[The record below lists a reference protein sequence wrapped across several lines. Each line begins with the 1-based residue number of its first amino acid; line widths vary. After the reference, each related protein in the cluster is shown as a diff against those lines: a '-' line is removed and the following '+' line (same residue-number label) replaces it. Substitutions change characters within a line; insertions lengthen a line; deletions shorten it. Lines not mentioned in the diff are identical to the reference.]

1 MNRVKIAMIGV
12 GCISGIY
19 LKNITETFRELE
31 LVGVCDLVRERAENA
46 QREYGIPKV
55 YETMHDAFAD
65 PEVEIVLNL
74 TRPYEHF
81 EVTKAALEAGKHV
94 YSEKPLGA
102 DLAEGKALARLAR
115 EKGLMLGGAPDTFLG
130 AGIQTCRRLIDDG
143 YIGTPIGSAAYMI
156 GCGHES
162 WHPDPEF
169 YYKRGGGPMFDMGP
183 YYLTAMINLMG
194 GVQRVVSAS
203 RATFPKRTI
212 TSQPLAGTV
221 IDVDVS
227 TYVAGTVQYA
237 SGAIGTIFTTF
248 DVQFPREKSRF
259 IEIYG
264 SEGTLFVPDPNNF
277 SGTIQ
282 LYRPEEGAVKELPMM
297 YGYPENSRGLG
308 LADMAK
314 ALRTG
319 RPARCDVQQTYHV
332 LEIIEGFE
340 TSARTGAW
348 VDIESDYHRAPAMVR
363 PALKGILD

>member
-102 DLAEGKALARLAR
+102 DLAEGRALAKLAR

-277 SGTIQ
+277 SGSIQ

-348 VDIESDYHRAPAMVR
+348 VDIESDDHRAPAMVR

>member
-1 MNRVKIAMIGV
+1 MKTVKVAMIGV
-12 GCISGIY
+12 GNISGIY
-19 LKNITETFRELE
+19 LKNITETFREVE
-31 LVGVCDLVRERAENA
+31 LIGVCDLVRERAENA
-46 QREYGIPKV
+46 QKEYNIPKV
-55 YETMHDAFAD
+55 YDTMHDAFAD
-65 PEVEIVLNL
+65 PEVQIVLNL

-81 EVTKAALEAGKHV
+81 AVSHAALTAGKHV

-102 DLAEGKALARLAR
+102 DLAEGKALLKLAR
-115 EKGLMLGGAPDTFLG
+115 EKGLMLGGAPDTFMG

-143 YIGTPIGSAAYMI
+143 FIGTPIGSAAYMI
-156 GCGHES
+156 GCGHEC

-194 GVQRVVSAS
+194 GVDRVVSAS
-203 RATFPKRTI
+203 RITFPKRTI

-221 IDVDVS
+221 VDVDVN
-227 TYVAGTVQYA
+227 TYIAGTVQYT

-277 SGTIQ
+277 SGKIQ
-282 LYRPEEGAVKELPMM
+282 LYRPEEGEIKEIPMM

-314 ALRTG
+314 ALTTG
-319 RPARCDVQQTYHV
+319 RMARCDVQQTYHV

-340 TSARTGAW
+340 SSARNNCWTK
-348 VDIESDYHRAPAMVR
+348 IESEYNRAPAMVR
-363 PALKGILD
+363 PVLKGILD

>member
-1 MNRVKIAMIGV
+1 MSRVKIAMIGV
-12 GCISGIY
+12 GNISGIY

-31 LVGVCDLVRERAENA
+31 LVGVCDLVRERAEKA
-46 QREYGIPKV
+46 QADYNVPRIYD
-55 YETMHDAFAD
+55 TMYDAFAD
-65 PEVEIVLNL
+65 PEVQIILNL

-81 EVTKAALEAGKHV
+81 EVSKAALLAGKHV

-102 DLAEGKALARLAR
+102 DLEEGKILRKLAE
-115 EKGLMLGGAPDTFLG
+115 EKGLRLGGAPDTFLG

-143 YIGTPIGSAAYMI
+143 YIGTPVGSAAYMI
-156 GCGHES
+156 CRGHES

-194 GVQRVVSAS
+194 GIDRVFSAS
-203 RATFPKRTI
+203 RVTFPERMI
-212 TSQPLAGTV
+212 TSRPLAGSR
-221 IDVDVS
+221 IRVDVN
-227 TYVAGTVQYA
+227 TYIAGTVQYA

-248 DVQFPREKSRF
+248 DAYFPGSKSRF

-264 SEGTLFVPDPNNF
+264 SEGTLFVPDPNGF
-277 SGTIQ
+277 SGKIE
-282 LYRPEEGAVKELPMM
+282 LYRPEESDVKELPVTF
-297 YGYPENSRGLG
+297 GYPDNSRALG

-314 ALRTG
+314 AIESG

-332 LEIIEGFE
+332 LECIEGFE

-348 VDIESDYHRAPAMVR
+348 TKIESEYRRARPMAR

>member
-1 MNRVKIAMIGV
+1 MKTVKTVMIGV

-19 LKNITETFRELE
+19 LENITKTFRQVELI
-31 LVGVCDLVRERAENA
+31 GVCDLIRERAEAAKEKYN
-46 QREYGIPKV
+46 IPKI
-55 YETMHDAFAD
+55 YDTMYDAFAD
-65 PEVEIVLNL
+65 PEVELVLNL

-81 EVTKAALEAGKHV
+81 EVSKAALLAGKHV

-102 DLAEGKALARLAR
+102 DLQEGQTLRALAA

-183 YYLTAMINLMG
+183 YYLTAMVNLMG
-194 GVQRVVSAS
+194 GIRRVVSAS
-203 RATFPKRTI
+203 RITFPKRTI
-212 TSQPLAGTV
+212 TSQPLSGQV
-221 IDVDVS
+221 IDVDVN
-227 TYVAGTVQYA
+227 TYIAGTVEYD

-264 SEGTLFVPDPNNF
+264 TEGTLFVPDPNCF
-277 SGTIQ
+277 SGAIQ
-282 LYRPEEGAVKELPMM
+282 LYRPEEGAVKEIPMM
-297 YGYPENSRGLG
+297 YAYPENSRGLG
-308 LADMAK
+308 LADMASSIM
-314 ALRTG
+314 TG
-319 RPARCDVQQTYHV
+319 RPARCDVQQTFHV
-332 LEIIEGFE
+332 LEVIAGFE
-340 TSARTGAW
+340 TSAKNGAW
-348 VDIESDYHRAPAMVR
+348 VDITSRYNRAPGMVR
-363 PALKGILD
+363 PTLKGILD

>member
-1 MNRVKIAMIGV
+1 MNTVKIAMIGV
-12 GCISGIY
+12 GNISGIY
-19 LKNITETFRELE
+19 LENISKTFKEIELI
-31 LVGVCDLVRERAENA
+31 GVCDLIRERAEAA
-46 QREYGIPKV
+46 QEKYGIPKV
-55 YETMHDAFAD
+55 YDTMHDAFAD

-81 EVTKAALEAGKHV
+81 EVSKAALEAGKNV

-102 DLAEGKALARLAR
+102 DLDEGKALLKLAK

-143 YIGTPIGSAAYMI
+143 WIGTPVGSAAFMMSH
-156 GCGHES
+156 GHES

-194 GVQRVVSAS
+194 GIDRVVSAS
-203 RATFPKRTI
+203 KASYPTRLI
-212 TSQPLAGTV
+212 TSEPLSGTV
-221 IDVDVS
+221 VDVDVN
-227 TYVAGTVQYA
+227 TYIAGTVQYA

-248 DVQFPREKSRF
+248 DVHWPSEKARF

-264 SEGTLFVPDPNNF
+264 SEGTLFVPDPNCF
-277 SGTIQ
+277 GGKIE
-282 LYRPEEGAVKELPMM
+282 LYRPEEGVVKEIPLM
-297 YGYPENSRGLG
+297 YGYPENSRALG

-319 RPARCDVQQTYHV
+319 REARCDVQQTYHV
-332 LEIIEGFE
+332 LEVIEGFE
-340 TSARTGAW
+340 ASAKSGSWTK
-348 VDIESDYHRAPAMVR
+348 IESEYHRAPAMVK
-363 PALKGILD
+363 PELKGVLD